1 MVRRGY
7 LAENDLEL
15 HPAGAARLLDHDALV
30 VADLHLG
37 CEAALEYQG
46 MSLPRMQTR
55 KLRRVILDL
64 VEDLRPEMLIVAGDL
79 KHNFS
84 KNLTQEWDDVAD
96 FIRSISAVA
105 EVIVIRGNHDNYLG
119 SILAEFGIRLRSEL
133 KLGRFRIIHGHTGYL
148 SGPTIMGH
156 IHPSMTLEDDVG
168 ARVRRPC
175 FLYHSAAGALVLP
188 ALSIVSPGLDIVRT
202 PPPAAISPP
211 LAELGWDDFT
221 PIVFCDDRP
230 LVFPRVGIVRSS
242 GPAGRA

>member
-46 MSLPRMQTR
+46 MSLPRVQTK

-64 VEDLRPEMLIVAGDL
+64 VDDLKPEMLIVAGDL

-96 FIRSISAVA
+96 FVRSISAVA

-119 SILAEFGIRLRSEL
+119 AILSEFGIGMRSEL
-133 KLGRFRIIHGHTGYL
+133 KLGRFRIIHGHTGSL
-148 SGPTIMGH
+148 NGPTIMGH
-156 IHPSMTLEDDVG
+156 VHPSMTLEDDVG

-202 PPPAAISPP
+202 LPPAGISPP
-211 LAELGWDDFT
+211 LAGLGWNDFT

-230 LVFPRVGIVRSS
+230 LVFPPVGVVRSS
-242 GPAGRA
+242 GPPGRA